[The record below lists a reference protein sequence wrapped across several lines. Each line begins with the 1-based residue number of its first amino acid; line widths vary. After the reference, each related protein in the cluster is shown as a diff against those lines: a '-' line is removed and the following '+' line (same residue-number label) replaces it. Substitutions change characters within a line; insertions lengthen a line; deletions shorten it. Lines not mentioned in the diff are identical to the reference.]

1 MSDIHIK
8 FPTKTA
14 RNLDLDAG
22 KYVLSK
28 ELAGAVEV
36 ALTLSQPLLLTG
48 KPGTG
53 KTRLAWRIA
62 HDLHQLDPSFRS
74 EPHVFFTKTTS
85 AAQDLFYDYDAF
97 SHFHEAN
104 IRKAAGE
111 ASPKASQFIKLRAL
125 GKAIAHTNPKGSGGL
140 VKGKPQS
147 SVVLIDEIDKAPRDF
162 PNDLLNEFSNYS
174 FQIREND
181 NQTIDK
187 SPDHR
192 IVIVLTS
199 NSEKNLPEAF
209 LRRCVFY
216 HIPFPDENHLLKI
229 VRSHLGQNSKY
240 TDLQLIRHF
249 DQIRTVV
256 RKKEPATA
264 ELLNWLH
271 ILEVRDFLEND
282 LDFTKLT
289 DRQKEILRYSYS
301 VLAKTQDDLEI
312 LESRFLMDKH

>member
-1 MSDIHIK
+1 MSDIRIK
-8 FPTKTA
+8 FPEKVVNT
-14 RNLDLDAG
+14 LDLPAD

-36 ALTLSQPLLLTG
+36 ALALNQPLLLTG

-62 HDLHQLDPSFRS
+62 YDLHKADPTFRS
-74 EPHVFFTKTTS
+74 EPHVFYTKTTS

-104 IRKAAGE
+104 IRKAGGE
-111 ASPKASQFIKLRAL
+111 SAPLARDFISLRAL
-125 GKAIAHTNPKGSGGL
+125 GQAIADTHPEGSGELASGE
-140 VKGKPQS
+140 PQS

-162 PNDLLNEFSNYS
+162 PNDLLNEFSDYS
-174 FQIREND
+174 FQIKED
-181 NQTIDK
+181 NNRSIKK

-216 HIPFPDENHLLKI
+216 HIPFPNQAHLLRI
-229 VRSHLGQNSKY
+229 VQSHLGENSKY
-240 TDLQLIRHF
+240 TDQQLIHHF
-249 DQIRTVV
+249 EQIRTLV

-264 ELLNWLH
+264 ELINWLQ
-271 ILEVRDFLEND
+271 R
-282 LDFTKLT
+282 TA
-289 DRQKEILRYSYS
+289 S
-301 VLAKTQDDLEI
+301 A
-312 LESRFLMDKH
+312 